1 MMNLREYSF
10 ELVLI
15 MNIILFISQAYII
28 LYYFKINN
36 CKFKEK
42 KICITILVISLI
54 IYILLLIK
62 FKNSWYVFYLMP
74 FSYIYIFLTKEKN
87 IKKRILLI
95 SIIETYCLFT
105 NYLIFNICNEFYAHS
120 STNSICNFWRD
131 YLSFLILFIV
141 FNFIIYILIKRF
153 KNKVVNL
160 DSFKSI
166 IIIVS
171 CLLLTY
177 IMKLVFKENFVV
189 FYYFSVFTLLSLHI
203 IYFVFTVIVLY
214 VLNYSK
220 KQEVDSETVSQLN
233 NEISYLKEMIKN
245 QNNSS
250 KEMHDLKNKLY
261 AIKEILKDDPE
272 EGMNLIDEICGVIQS
287 NENMKYTTNDSL
299 NALIHTK
306 RKIMIDKNIE
316 FNCESNILEFDG
328 VNSLDLCVAVGNLL
342 DNAIEGCNDPLKNKI
357 QLKINNV
364 NNFIN
369 VMVINTCNTINIGL
383 KSNKEETCHGIGLDN
398 VKKIAKRYNGDV
410 QTMQDGKCFKV
421 SLLIQVK

>member
-1 MMNLREYSF
+1 MMNIDF
-10 ELVLI
+10 IFVFI
-15 MNIILFISQAYII
+15 MNILLFLGEVFLI
-28 LYYFKINN
+28 LYFFKING
-36 CKFKEK
+36 CKFKDK
-42 KICITILVISLI
+42 NICITILSIFLI
-54 IYILLLIK
+54 LYVILLLK
-62 FKNSWYVFYLMP
+62 YENNWYVFFMIP
-74 FSYIYIFLTKEKN
+74 FSYILIFLTDEKN
-87 IKKRILLI
+87 IKKRFLLMLI
-95 SIIETYCLFT
+95 CFSYFLFS
-105 NYLIFNICNEFYAHS
+105 NYLIAFIGKKTKTFDLQPFYDEY
-120 STNSICNFWRD
+120 FG
-131 YLSFLILFIV
+131 FLLVFIII
-141 FNFIIYILIKRF
+141 NFILYMLLKKF
-153 KNKVVNL
+153 KNKIIKIDL
-160 DSFKSI
+160 LKSI
-166 IIIVS
+166 IFIFS

-177 IMKLVFKENFVV
+177 I
-189 FYYFSVFTLLSLHI
+189 FYSIKMSDYRNSPLLRYVSFWTILRLHL
-203 IYFVFTVIVLY
+203 IYLGITALVLY
-214 VLNYSK
+214 LINYSNSK
-220 KQEVDSETVSQLN
+220 KIDSQTVSQLN

-272 EGMNLIDEICGVIQS
+272 EGINLIDEICGVIQS

-299 NALIHTK
+299 NALIHNK
-306 RKIMIDKNIE
+306 RKIMTEKNIE

-383 KSNKEETCHGIGLDN
+383 KSNKEETCHGMGLDN
-398 VKKIAKRYNGDV
+398 VKKIAKIYNGDV
-410 QTMQDGKCFKV
+410 QTMQDEKCFKV